1 MSGGAGFEVPGV
13 SAVTKYAGGD
23 QARDDYNRS
32 AAIYLMTSYFNTKDV
47 AGYLAEAVASVVSG
61 GLTFPTNYY
70 KTVDFSET
78 GGGNG
83 GKEIQIDN
91 NNFTVRIYTVTTS
104 FLVPLLQDFSLCTAI
119 RHIAEDY
126 NNKGNGTTLKNAANK
141 ALQLLLQE
149 LTAEINTGLDAH

>member
-1 MSGGAGFEVPGV
+1 MVLV
-13 SAVTKYAGGD
+13 SKCQVCLPLPRMLGGD
-23 QARDDYNRS
+23 TARDDYNRS

-47 AGYLAEAVASVVSG
+47 AGYLAEAVASVLSNGVA
-61 GLTFPTNYY
+61 FPANYY
-70 KTVDFSET
+70 QTIDFSET

-91 NNFTVRIYTVTTS
+91 NNFTVRISTVTTTS

-126 NNKGNGTTLKNAANK
+126 NNKGNATTLKNAANK
-141 ALQLLLQE
+141 ALQVLVQE
-149 LTAEINTGLDAH
+149 FTAEINAGLDAH